1 LTINKKL
8 DGGKNVQAE
17 SIKQSLL
24 LWGQYKL
31 KEERNEDNKEKLKRN
46 MKIIEDFLEKAN
58 VEDIQ
63 LGLKVLNGYEV
74 SYKEKDIKK
83 VMAFRF

>member
-1 LTINKKL
+1 M
-8 DGGKNVQAE
+8 QAE